1 MKNRRTDI
9 SCRIKKAIVSVAI
22 NVATIVRELYAE
34 DRKELITQISER
46 KRRKYKVAL
55 HMVNIS
61 KTITHLAMNYL
72 LMKIMW
78 QIVMDPPFG
87 KEKYMFSFEGC
98 RALFVCFALF
108 ACFTVIIVD
117 IECTRWMCKKKSIN
131 IFLLFSIC
139 KSLSKAMEP
148 IVYPYSSISQ

>member
-22 NVATIVRELYAE
+22 DVATIIRELYAV
-34 DRKELITQISER
+34 DRKELIAQISER
-46 KRRKYKVAL
+46 KRKKYKVAL
-55 HMVNIS
+55 HIVNIS

-98 RALFVCFALF
+98 RALFVC
-108 ACFTVIIVD
+108 
-117 IECTRWMCKKKSIN
+117 
-131 IFLLFSIC
+131 LLHC
-139 KSLSKAMEP
+139 DHRR
-148 IVYPYSSISQ
+148 Y

>member
-55 HMVNIS
+55 HMVIHS
-61 KTITHLAMNYL
+61 RYWKHRYPLSYIPYL
-72 LMKIMW
+72 HSI
-78 QIVMDPPFG
+78 F
-87 KEKYMFSFEGC
+87 YM
-98 RALFVCFALF
+98 
-108 ACFTVIIVD
+108 
-117 IECTRWMCKKKSIN
+117 
-131 IFLLFSIC
+131 
-139 KSLSKAMEP
+139 
-148 IVYPYSSISQ
+148 

>member
-98 RALFVCFALF
+98 RMLPYLPISGVLYLFIA
-108 ACFTVIIVD
+108 D
-117 IECTRWMCKKKSIN
+117 IGNIDILYH
-131 IFLLFSIC
+131 IFLIFILFSIC

-148 IVYPYSSISQ
+148 IVYPYPSISQ